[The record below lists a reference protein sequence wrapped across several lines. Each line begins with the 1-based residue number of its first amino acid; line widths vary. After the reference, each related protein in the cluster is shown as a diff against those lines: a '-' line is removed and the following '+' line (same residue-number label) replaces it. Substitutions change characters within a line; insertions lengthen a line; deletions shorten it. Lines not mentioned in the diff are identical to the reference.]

1 MKIHRTFDRTA
12 SARLAG
18 SRPPLPRAAS
28 REPLLDA
35 LGKSILEGKETASYL
50 WQVPDDQATRQR
62 LERLVEEIREQSAKK
77 GRREMPRLCEELLTA
92 LRASPSPQQVDL
104 LQDGFDRLYKL
115 WEAAKTG
122 LV

>member
-1 MKIHRTFDRTA
+1 MADDNPKGQRR
-12 SARLAG
+12 S
-18 SRPPLPRAAS
+18 
-28 REPLLDA
+28 EPLLDA
-35 LGKSILEGKETASYL
+35 LGKMVRDGKDAASYL
-50 WQVPDDQATRQR
+50 WQVPDDAATRSR
-62 LERLVEEIREQSAKK
+62 LEQLLGEIRDQSTKK
-77 GRREMPRLCEELLTA
+77 GRREMPKLCEELLTA

>member
-1 MKIHRTFDRTA
+1 MTADDRQ
-12 SARLAG
+12 SQRR
-18 SRPPLPRAAS
+18 S
-28 REPLLDA
+28 EPLLDA
-35 LGKSILEGKETASYL
+35 LGKMIRDGKDTASYL
-50 WQVPDDQATRQR
+50 WQVPDDAATRSR
-62 LERLVEEIREQSAKK
+62 LEQLLREIRDQSAKK
-77 GRREMPRLCEELLTA
+77 GRREMPKLCDELLTA

>member
-1 MKIHRTFDRTA
+1 MAADDRK
-12 SARLAG
+12 SQR
-18 SRPPLPRAAS
+18 

-35 LGKSILEGKETASYL
+35 LGKAIVEGKEASSYL
-50 WQVPDDQATRQR
+50 WQVPDDQATRER
-62 LERLVEEIREQSAKK
+62 MAKLLEDIREQSRQK
-77 GRREMPRLCEELLTA
+77 GRHEMPKLCDELLTA

-115 WEAAKTG
+115 WEAAKAG

>member
-1 MKIHRTFDRTA
+1 MPQDD
-12 SARLAG
+12 SQ
-18 SRPPLPRAAS
+18 RPPRTP
-28 REPLLDA
+28 PLLDA
-35 LGKSILEGKETASYL
+35 LGKLIQDGKDAASYL
-50 WQVPDDQATRQR
+50 WQVPDDQGARSRIRQ
-62 LERLVEEIREQSAKK
+62 LLQDIKDQSARK

-122 LV
+122 MV

>member
-1 MKIHRTFDRTA
+1 MTPDE
-12 SARLAG
+12 
-18 SRPPLPRAAS
+18 RPGPRRS
-28 REPLLDA
+28 EPLLDA
-35 LGKSILEGKETASYL
+35 LGQMIRDGKDAALFL
-50 WQVPDDQATRQR
+50 WQVPDDAGTRSR
-62 LERLVEEIREQSAKK
+62 LEKLLQDIREQSARK
-77 GRREMPRLCEELLTA
+77 GRREMPRLCDELLVA

>member
-1 MKIHRTFDRTA
+1 MIRD
-12 SARLAG
+12 
-18 SRPPLPRAAS
+18 
-28 REPLLDA
+28 
-35 LGKSILEGKETASYL
+35 GKDSASYL
-50 WQVPDDQATRQR
+50 WQVPNDAATRSR
-62 LERLVEEIREQSAKK
+62 LEQLLQEIRSQSAKK
-77 GRREMPRLCEELLTA
+77 GRREMPKLCDELLTA

>member
-1 MKIHRTFDRTA
+1 M
-12 SARLAG
+12 
-18 SRPPLPRAAS
+18 PPDEPSKQRRS
-28 REPLLDA
+28 EPLLDA
-35 LGKSILEGKETASYL
+35 LGKMIRDGKDTASYL
-50 WQVPDDQATRQR
+50 WQVPDDAAARAR
-62 LERLVEEIREQSAKK
+62 LGQLLQEIRDQSAKK
-77 GRREMPRLCEELLTA
+77 GRREMPKLCDELLTA

>member
-1 MKIHRTFDRTA
+1 MTPDE
-12 SARLAG
+12 
-18 SRPPLPRAAS
+18 PPGPRRS
-28 REPLLDA
+28 EPLLDA
-35 LGKSILEGKETASYL
+35 LGQMIRDGKDSALYL
-50 WQVPDDQATRQR
+50 WQVPDDAATRSR
-62 LERLVEEIREQSAKK
+62 LEKLLQDIREQSARK
-77 GRREMPRLCEELLTA
+77 GRREMPRLCDELLVA

>member
-1 MKIHRTFDRTA
+1 MA
-12 SARLAG
+12 SDGPQRQRR
-18 SRPPLPRAAS
+18 SD
-28 REPLLDA
+28 PLLDA
-35 LGKSILEGKETASYL
+35 LGKIIVEGKDAASYL
-50 WQVPDDQATRQR
+50 WQVPDDAATRSR
-62 LERLVEEIREQSAKK
+62 LQQLLAEIRDQSARK
-77 GRREMPRLCEELLTA
+77 GRREMPKLCDDLLTA

>member
-1 MKIHRTFDRTA
+1 MTADDRQGQRR
-12 SARLAG
+12 S
-18 SRPPLPRAAS
+18 
-28 REPLLDA
+28 EPLLDA
-35 LGKSILEGKETASYL
+35 LGKMIRDGKDTASYL
-50 WQVPDDQATRQR
+50 WQVPDDAATRSR
-62 LERLVEEIREQSAKK
+62 LEQLLHEIRDQSAKK
-77 GRREMPRLCEELLTA
+77 GRREMPKLCDELLTA